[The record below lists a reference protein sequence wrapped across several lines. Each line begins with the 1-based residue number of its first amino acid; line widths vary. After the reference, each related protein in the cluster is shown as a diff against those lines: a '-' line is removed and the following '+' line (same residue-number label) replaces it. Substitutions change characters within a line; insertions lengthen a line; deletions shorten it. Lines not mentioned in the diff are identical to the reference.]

1 MKMNDFMLQR
11 GGLLRTD
18 TPHNSTVGARH
29 EERLKRLFKVNNEE
43 YDYYL
48 PWSMHNEQKRARSK
62 YGWLHLRS
70 SRNEHMAG
78 LLYHSFIG
86 MLEVHSM
93 GTAQEAFCVLGQRYI
108 IQASSLM
115 LCPYCEASPLC

>member
-18 TPHNSTVGARH
+18 TPHSTVGARH

-62 YGWLHLRS
+62 YGWLHLR
-70 SRNEHMAG
+70 RVVERTHG
-78 LLYHSFIG
+78 RITVSFIHWHARG
-86 MLEVHSM
+86 
-93 GTAQEAFCVLGQRYI
+93 A
-108 IQASSLM
+108 
-115 LCPYCEASPLC
+115 